1 MEQEMRTS
9 MNKLVTLTMNI
20 PTSEYDLL
28 CELGDPQ
35 ILVSQA
41 VEAFLR
47 KGQRPMISH
56 ESCFPYTLKRLSFSL
71 PADLA
76 EKVKWDRDDI
86 LNDAVSFYLARHPK
100 PVRVEN
106 GKQIFQV
113 ETVTQTFQRG

>member
-1 MEQEMRTS
+1 MRTS

-41 VEAFLR
+41 VEAYLR
-47 KGQRPMISH
+47 LPQRPMVSH
-56 ESCFPYTLKRLSFSL
+56 ETRFPFSLKRLSFSL
-71 PADLA
+71 PVDLA
-76 EKVKWDRDDI
+76 EKIKWERGEI
-86 LNDAVSFYLARHPK
+86 LNDAVSFYLAAHPK
-100 PVRVEN
+100 PVRVAN

-113 ETVTQTFQRG
+113 ETTTQTFRRG